1 MLSAANLNGLYAFPY
16 LLIAFFLSIGII
28 WLSYSQ
34 MKGSEKKDQA
44 VRKNKFNF
52 KIAILIFMVM
62 SFIYCIYKI
71 LFYWS

>member
-34 MKGSEKKDQA
+34 MKGSEKKD
-44 VRKNKFNF
+44 
-52 KIAILIFMVM
+52 
-62 SFIYCIYKI
+62 
-71 LFYWS
+71 